1 MTVSNLKQSRPDT
14 AKPKINWSRVEEAD
28 NFAKTVKLYRQGKY
42 DEASF
47 RRFRLQHGAYG
58 TRMTGDYAMVRIKI
72 PAGEIYP
79 NQLEKISQLSEQFSI
94 GSAHFST
101 RENIQLHWV
110 VLEDV
115 SEIFRGLAEVGLT
128 SREACGNTIR
138 NVMCSPLSGVCPDEE
153 FDSTPYALATARF
166 FLRNPM
172 VQNLPRKFK
181 FNFTCCEKH
190 GMVRMVDVG
199 LIPQIREV
207 DGTTQR
213 GFKIFLGGGL
223 GNKSF
228 VGYQLEEFTPEED
241 LVYTSMAVLRIFDRL
256 GDRKNMARNRM
267 RYLVNDMGWEKF
279 QNLVLKERAIVRA
292 TQSVITQ
299 LEVVHTPN
307 EIKRPIRI
315 TDESGTSVPDGY
327 ARWLKTN
334 TVKQKQANYRS
345 IFITL
350 EAGDIT
356 ASQLNALAD
365 LIRDFSSEG
374 KARFGFVQNVA
385 LRYVH
390 EDDLPHLY
398 SNLLES
404 GLAKSGALTMT
415 APIGCSG
422 TTSCNLA
429 LTNSHRLAKEIQ
441 RKLLELKFDEDN
453 DLSDSSI
460 KISGCPNSCGQ
471 HGIATI
477 GFFGGGGRVGKDM
490 YANYQMSLGGRSD
503 GDTMLGLTCLRVPA
517 KRVIPVILK
526 IIELFKQNKKSDDT
540 LQSWIHRV
548 VNNNEDSEIKSIND
562 IKKVLEPLTIPPT
575 KEEDPDFY
583 LDYGDDT
590 SYHTKTG
597 KGECAA

>member
-1 MTVSNLKQSRPDT
+1 MTGSHLKQSRPDS
-14 AKPKINWSRVEEAD
+14 AKPKINWANIEEAN
-28 NFAKTVKLYRQGKY
+28 NFAKTVKLFRQGKY
-42 DEASF
+42 DADSF

-79 NQLEKISQLSEQFSI
+79 HQLEKISQLSEQFSI

-115 SEIFRGLAEVGLT
+115 SEIFRGLTEVGLT

-199 LIPQIREV
+199 LVPQTREV

-213 GFKIFLGGGL
+213 GFKVFLGGGL

-228 VGYQLEEFTPEED
+228 VGYQLEVFTPEED

-267 RYLVNDMGWEKF
+267 RYLVNDMGWGKF

-299 LEVVHTPN
+299 LEVDHTPN
-307 EIKRPIRI
+307 EIKRPLRI
-315 TDESGTSVPDGY
+315 SDESGGSIPDGY

-334 TVKQKQANYRS
+334 TVKQKQSGYRS
-345 IFITL
+345 AFITL

-356 ASQLNALAD
+356 TNQLDALAD
-365 LIRDFSSEG
+365 AIRDFSSEG

-390 EDDLPHLY
+390 EDDLPRLY
-398 SNLLES
+398 SKLLEV

-429 LTNSHRLAKEIQ
+429 LTNSHRLSKEIQ
-441 RKLLELKFDEDN
+441 RKLLELKFDEDD

-477 GFFGGGGRVGKDM
+477 GFYGGGGRVGKDM

-503 GDTMLGLTCLRVPA
+503 GDTMLGQTCLRVPA
-517 KRVIPVILK
+517 KRVITVILK
-526 IIELFKQNKKSDDT
+526 IIELFKQNKKPDDT

-562 IKKVLEPLTIPPT
+562 IKKVLEPLVVPPT

-583 LDYGDDT
+583 LDYGNDT